1 MRPAQLA
8 LPCAIALSFALA
20 AAPACRKDDGTTPSP
35 NTPVQ
40 PTAEGPAEKAGASAD
55 HAADKA
61 EEGAKGAATSAG
73 SAVEK
78 AGDKTKKAG
87 EDLKD

>member
-8 LPCAIALSFALA
+8 LPCAVALSFVLA
-20 AAPACRKDDGTTPSP
+20 AAPACRRKDDGTTPSP

-40 PTAEGPAEKAGASAD
+40 PTAEGPAEKAGAD
-55 HAADKA
+55 TAAGKA
-61 EEGAKGAATSAG
+61 KEGAKGAG

-78 AGDKTKKAG
+78 AGEKTKKAG
-87 EDLKD
+87 EDLKQ